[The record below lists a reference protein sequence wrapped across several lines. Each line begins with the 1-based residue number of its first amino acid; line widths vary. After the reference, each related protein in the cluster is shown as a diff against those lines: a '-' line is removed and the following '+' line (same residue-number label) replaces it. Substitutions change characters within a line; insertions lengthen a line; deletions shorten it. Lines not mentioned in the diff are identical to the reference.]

1 MEIAVM
7 NITTAVIVVVMI
19 AVVLAAFHVRLVHS
33 VKKKTNN
40 TDLLRA

>member
-1 MEIAVM
+1 MSLME
-7 NITTAVIVVVMI
+7 ITTAVIVVVMVEVI
-19 AVVLAAFHVRLVHS
+19 LAAFHVRLVHS